1 MSRTVRMALSYL
13 TLLIFTL
20 FALAPILRAFELV
33 FGDAV
38 VSTPVPN
45 FSTLPNLTG
54 QAALVALAVTIGGTA
69 LASAIAF
76 ALARWRSRP
85 RSDVVRHS
93 PLPQIVPALVLL
105 LALGF
110 VLFSLG
116 LLNAALWILAV
127 YLVTAAPVCVW
138 QLTRAYRNVLPAV
151 EEAAAIDG
159 CGSWRSFY
167 SIVLPAVAPALI
179 LTALF
184 SFAVAWDDYFVLGA
198 GPQSTPPAINL
209 GNLWSAYSVV
219 MLFAA
224 LLLGFCMWLFGRRRA
239 ASSNF

>member
-13 TLLIFTL
+13 ALLVFTL

-38 VSTPVPN
+38 VITPIRN
-45 FSTLPNLTG
+45 FSTLRNLTG
-54 QAALVALAVTIGGTA
+54 HAALIALAVAIGGTA
-69 LASAIAF
+69 LVSAIAF
-76 ALARWRSRP
+76 ALSRWRTRP
-85 RSDVVRHS
+85 SSDVVSRS
-93 PLPQIVPALVLL
+93 PLPQIIPALVVLL
-105 LALGF
+105 VFGF
-110 VLFSLG
+110 VLFSIG
-116 LLNAALWILAV
+116 LLNSALWIFAV
-127 YLVTAAPVCVW
+127 YLVTAAPLCVW
-138 QLTRAYRNVLPAV
+138 QLTRAYQNIPPAV

-167 SIVLPAVAPALI
+167 AIVLPAVGPALI

-184 SFAVAWDDYFVLGA
+184 SLAVAWDDYFVLGR
-198 GPQSTPPAINL
+198 GPQSTPPAIDL

-219 MLFAA
+219 ILLAA
-224 LLLGFCMWLFGRRRA
+224 LLLGFCLWLFGRRRV